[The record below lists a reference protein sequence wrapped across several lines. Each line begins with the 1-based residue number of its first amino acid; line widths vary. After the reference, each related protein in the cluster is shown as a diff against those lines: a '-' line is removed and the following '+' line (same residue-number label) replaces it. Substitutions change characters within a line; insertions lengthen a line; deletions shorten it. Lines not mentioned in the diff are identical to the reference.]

1 MRACGNRGIDMTD
14 YIKRKIRKVTH
25 RIWNQE
31 IARLLLLAHSRREI
45 DSHQLHVLASMFD
58 PTQEHEVR
66 T

>member
-1 MRACGNRGIDMTD
+1 MTD